1 MERRALGIVAVII
14 IGLMALVATAGLDH
28 LPGSVKKQVDAGSG
42 LLANDKQTLERDRN
56 DLDKTIGQDPALFQ
70 KEADGWKA
78 RLGQDQAQL
87 DAAATKLESLKQLA
101 KANRRS
107 DETNVERG
115 LKEFNSLR
123 EQALSDAATVE
134 AEAQRR
140 LEFKR
145 ALPERLQAMK
155 ASYESLQ
162 AVDADAGAGQVH
174 KAMTDWPAKR
184 EDLQARVDAL
194 KEYKTKAQNI
204 WDSSAELRVQAE
216 KGVLPDSQLETLSTD
231 AEQIDKIAREA
242 KEGLAADNA
251 LASQLYT
258 SWDKLL
264 LSVDDQRQ
272 KVRIVRTRFPDA
284 TLAHGETSSEERS
297 EPLDTALLRDRD
309 REAPTGMVIERKPAG
324 KYDSEAEHTVQAP
337 GYAYVAPAGQS
348 NSYGYWD
355 GGIWHWLPEYLLLSQ
370 LLRSSHEPIYLPDY
384 DAYRYSRSR
393 GETYYGRN
401 REYEPPR
408 KPTGGWYTE
417 RGPASSGGVGSG
429 GFGGGGFSASPYRS
443 RGTFSGSQYRSRGSF
458 GSSGFGGGGG
468 FRSYSR
474 GRR

>member
-1 MERRALGIVAVII
+1 MERRALGIVAIII

-42 LLANDKQTLERDRN
+42 LLSNDKQTLERDRSQ
-56 DLDKTIGQDPALFQ
+56 LDRTIGEDPALFQ

-87 DAAATKLESLKQLA
+87 DSAAAKLESLKQVA
-101 KANRRS
+101 KANRRG
-107 DETNVERG
+107 DEANVERG
-115 LKEFNSLR
+115 LREFNSLR
-123 EQALSDAATVE
+123 EQALADASAVQS
-134 AEAQRR
+134 EAQRR

-145 ALPERLQAMK
+145 KLPERLRATRV
-155 ASYESLQ
+155 SYESLE
-162 AVDADAGAGQVH
+162 ALDADAGAGQVR

-184 EDLQARVDAL
+184 QDLQTRLDAL
-194 KEYKTKAQNI
+194 KDYKTKAQGI
-204 WDSSAELRVQAE
+204 WDSSAELRAAAE
-216 KGVLPDSQLETLSTD
+216 KGNLPDSQLETLSSD
-231 AEQIDKIAREA
+231 AEQIDTLAREG
-242 KEGLAADNA
+242 KEGIAADNA

-264 LSVDDQRQ
+264 LSVEDQRQ

-284 TLAHGETSSEERS
+284 TLTHGETTSEERT
-297 EPLDTALLRDRD
+297 EPLDTSYPRDK
-309 REAPTGMVIERKPAG
+309 EAPTGMVIERKPAG
-324 KYDSEAEHTVQAP
+324 KYDSEAERTVQAP
-337 GYAYVAPAGQS
+337 GYAYIAPPGQS
-348 NSYGYWD
+348 NAYGYWG

-370 LLRSSHEPIYLPDY
+370 LLRSSREPIYLPDY

-408 KPTGGWYTE
+408 RPTGGWYTE

-429 GFGGGGFSASPYRS
+429 GFGASPYRS
-443 RGTFSGSQYRSRGSF
+443 RGTFSGSQYRSRGTF

>member
-1 MERRALGIVAVII
+1 MERRALGIVAIII

-42 LLANDKQTLERDRN
+42 LLANDKQTLERDQSQ
-56 DLDKTIGQDPALFQ
+56 LDKTIGEDPALFQ
-70 KEADGWKA
+70 KEADGWRA

-87 DAAATKLESLKQLA
+87 DSAAAKLEGLKQLA
-101 KANRRS
+101 KANRRG
-107 DETNVERG
+107 DEANVERG

-123 EQALSDAATVE
+123 EQALGDASAVQS
-134 AEAQRR
+134 EAQRR

-145 ALPERLQAMK
+145 KLPERLRATR
-155 ASYESLQ
+155 ASYESLE
-162 AVDADAGAGQVH
+162 AVDADAVAGQVR

-184 EDLQARVDAL
+184 EDLQTRLDAL
-194 KEYKTKAQNI
+194 KDYKTKAQGI
-204 WDSSAELRVQAE
+204 WDSSAELRAAAE
-216 KGVLPDSQLETLSTD
+216 KGNLPDSQLETLSSD
-231 AEQIDKIAREA
+231 AEQIDSLAREA
-242 KEGLAADNA
+242 KEGIAADNA

-258 SWDKLL
+258 NWDKLL
-264 LSVDDQRQ
+264 LSVEDQRQ

-284 TLAHGETSSEERS
+284 TLTHGETTSEERT
-297 EPLDTALLRDRD
+297 EPLDTAFLRD

-324 KYDSEAEHTVQAP
+324 KYDSEAERTVQPP
-337 GYAYVAPAGQS
+337 GYAYIAPPGQS
-348 NSYGYWD
+348 NAYGYWS
-355 GGIWHWLPEYLLLSQ
+355 GGAWHWLGEYLLLSQ
-370 LLRSSHEPIYLPDY
+370 LLRSSREPIYLPDY

-408 KPTGGWYTE
+408 RPTGGWYTE
-417 RGPASSGGVGSG
+417 RGPASSGGIGSG
-429 GFGGGGFSASPYRS
+429 GFGASPYRS
-443 RGTFSGSQYRSRGSF
+443 RGTFSGSQYRSRGTF
-458 GSSGFGGGGG
+458 GSSGFGGSGG